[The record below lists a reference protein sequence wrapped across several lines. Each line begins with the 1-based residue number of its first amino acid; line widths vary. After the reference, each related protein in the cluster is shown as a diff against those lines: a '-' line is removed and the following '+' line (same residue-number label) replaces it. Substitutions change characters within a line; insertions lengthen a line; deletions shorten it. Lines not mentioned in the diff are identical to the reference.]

1 MSPGSDGTGRCRHQS
16 DQKVSVDFGKKIMG
30 KNIYDGYISRY
41 IMDNDNNRWHI
52 PNPQYGWVIPSVIRS
67 GNTSLAA
74 LSNELSKKRLLPVPE
89 VKVLVISIY
98 IYINGHFRNQ
108 CKGYVRGYT
117 PKIWRYM
124 VQYLHFRILEFPL
137 MIVENHFRLAA
148 WNHHF
153 SGLPDP
159 SCHTCKIWKV
169 LIWGATSSI
178 QWLVGSFKTFATWS
192 TCIIMHLHAIPSN
205 DEPSGLLMKETG
217 D

>member
-1 MSPGSDGTGRCRHQS
+1 MVHNLWWFQTSGLFS
-16 DQKVSVDFGKKIMG
+16 IIYMG
-30 KNIYDGYISRY
+30 CHPSHWLSYFSRWLKPPT
-41 IMDNDNNRWHI
+41 R
-52 PNPQYGWVIPSVIRS
+52 
-67 GNTSLAA
+67 
-74 LSNELSKKRLLPVPE
+74 
-89 VKVLVISIY
+89 Y

-159 SCHTCKIWKV
+159 SCHTRKIWKV

-178 QWLVGSFKTFATWS
+178 QWLVGSFKSFATWS

-205 DEPSGLLMKETG
+205 DEPNGLLMKETG